1 MIIQAF
7 IRGAIVIGLA
17 AIITF
22 VLRNRSAALRHHIWA
37 TAVVVQ
43 LALLA
48 FIPVL
53 PTITLPIVP
62 VIQVDEDAPFA
73 SAFNAEEV
81 ATREQESTR
90 AREHETASPT
100 APANTNGTIA
110 QSKRTRSLSDY
121 LFLIWIAGGAL
132 ILARFL
138 IGTLL
143 MARTAFKGERVD
155 DGEWLVLAQRIAR
168 ELGIT
173 RPVTMI
179 WGDKVS
185 VPITWG
191 VLYPMILLPESARE
205 WPTERRRF
213 VLVHEMAHVKRFDA
227 LTQFLAQITAAIFW
241 FSPFVWIAD
250 WRMRIER
257 EHACDDTVLQHGTE
271 PTLYADE
278 LLQMV
283 RSLVRRRAAQPAFA
297 ALAMARKSEFEGR
310 MLAILDPER
319 PRAVTGIM
327 SGVAFAVLSL
337 LIAAPVAAIDPFA
350 FRVVTKPAAPTDY
363 PTEPITGPPPPTV
376 KASTPVVSTTTSHE
390 CRFDGTTIGTHAN
403 VSDDKLRIDV
413 QLHRPDRCI
422 FTELRRVKLSAD
434 ERRILEVPAG
444 GYASVREVTRE
455 RDIVLNIEHLS
466 TGDVRRSF
474 TINGRVPDDD
484 GSTERTWLARVLPQ
498 ALAEGSINP
507 AARVSRLLKSN
518 GLDGTLSDIAE
529 LRSPQA
535 RRYHFVAL
543 VKANDWSDA
552 ELSRITTVIRRSLY
566 GRDLEEALKAVPPK
580 AATKAAT
587 SEKKAVEVKTDKELL
602 EGLLLGFTSAY
613 DLRMA
618 MLSQVPKADKETL
631 LMFTQHVPRMGGSS
645 YEAAEFLIG
654 SKIPYLHHKDDA
666 LAASWFRAASSILS
680 SYERSRVLF
689 SAFEYVQG
697 SEARTL
703 MLLRATANMSSNSDK
718 AGVLAKVA
726 KAKLIDTPALRTEF
740 LVQAN
745 TITTADF
752 RRAVLEALQ

>member
-43 LALLA
+43 LAVLA

-53 PTITLPIVP
+53 PTITLPIIP
-62 VIQVDEDAPFA
+62 AIQADFDAPLVA
-73 SAFNAEEV
+73 AFNAEEV
-81 ATREQESTR
+81 ATPTG
-90 AREHETASPT
+90 SPT
-100 APANTNGTIA
+100 ATTPETTTGPEPVTKP
-110 QSKRTRSLSDY
+110 SRTVTDY
-121 LFLIWIAGGAL
+121 LFLIWVIGGAV

-143 MARTAFKGERVD
+143 MARIAYKGDRVD

-205 WPTERRRF
+205 WPIERRRF

-227 LTQFLAQITAAIFW
+227 LTQFLAQITAAVFW
-241 FSPFVWIAD
+241 FSPFVWIAE

-283 RSLVRRRAAQPAFA
+283 RSLVRRRATQPAFA

-327 SGVAFAVLSL
+327 SGIAFAVLSL

-350 FRVVTKPAAPTDY
+350 FRVVTKPAAQTDL
-363 PTEPITGPPPPTV
+363 PTEPQPGPPPPLV
-376 KASTPVVSTTTSHE
+376 KASTPAPAVSTTTSQK
-390 CRFDGTTIGTHAN
+390 CRFDETIIGTHAN

-422 FTELRRVKLSAD
+422 FTELRGVKLSAD

-444 GYASVREVTRE
+444 GYASVREVTRQ
-455 RDIVLNIEHLS
+455 RDIVLSIEHLS
-466 TGDVRRSF
+466 TGDLRRSF

-484 GSTERTWLARVLPQ
+484 GSTERAWLARVLPQ

-507 AARVSRLLKSN
+507 AARVSRMLKSN

-543 VKANDWSDA
+543 IKANAWSDT

-566 GRDLEEALKAVPPK
+566 GRDLEEALKAVPAKGSAKP
-580 AATKAAT
+580 
-587 SEKKAVEVKTDKELL
+587 EKQRVEVKTDKELL
-602 EGLLLGFTSAY
+602 EGLLLGFTSSY

-618 MLSQVPKADKETL
+618 MLSQLPKADKETL
-631 LMFTQHVPRMGGSS
+631 LMFTEHVPRMGASS
-645 YEAAEFLIG
+645 YEAAEFLID
-654 SKIPYLHHKDDA
+654 SKIPYLHHKDDV
-666 LAASWFRAASSILS
+666 LAGAWFRAASSILS

-689 SAFEYVQG
+689 SALEYVQG

-718 AGVLAKVA
+718 AGVLSTVA
-726 KAKLIDTPALRTEF
+726 KAKLIHTPALRTEF

-745 TITTADF
+745 TITTAEF